1 MHNLPCT
8 FFRRVKSFFVFP
20 YISYIGCFYVF
31 ELFSIPKYILF
42 VSCLQV
48 VCCPLV
54 PKSCDYEQCCPKLA
68 ATALCTTGNQ
78 VHCKAAPPYQQA
90 QMMISHVFGKLY
102 FVDML
107 MIVNVLYFDLYF
119 GGWFALKVTKL
130 SEPSKMHGSSISFN
144 WLMELPTPHH
154 QFGARVCM
162 VYHQLMAMS

>member
-1 MHNLPCT
+1 M
-8 FFRRVKSFFVFP
+8 
-20 YISYIGCFYVF
+20 GCFYVF

-42 VSCLQV
+42 VSCLRV
-48 VCCPLV
+48 VRRPPV
-54 PKSCDYEQCCPKLA
+54 PKNCNYEQCRPKLA
-68 ATALCTTGNQ
+68 AAALCTIGNQ
-78 VHCKAAPPYQQA
+78 AHCKAAPPYQQA

-144 WLMELPTPHH
+144 
-154 QFGARVCM
+154 
-162 VYHQLMAMS
+162 